1 MYLKSPPTRASTDTS
16 TVSDGDRLS
25 SGTLILSPYSSQ
37 FISEVCLLELRT
49 TSSLLFETHSDLP
62 NYL

>member
-1 MYLKSPPTRASTDTS
+1 MYLKFPPTRASTDTS

-37 FISEVCLLELRT
+37 FIS
-49 TSSLLFETHSDLP
+49 
-62 NYL
+62 